1 MATKA
6 YVLIE
11 TTVGSNREIINA
23 LKKTN
28 GVTWVDM
35 VTGPFDLV
43 AMVEAASLADVGD
56 VVTGRIHPIHGITRT
71 VTCLV
76 I

>member
-1 MATKA
+1 MTTKA

-11 TTVGSNREIINA
+11 TTVGRNRDVIAA
-23 LKKTN
+23 LKELK
-28 GVTWVDM
+28 GVTWVDL
-35 VTGPFDLV
+35 VTGPFDVV
-43 AMVEAASLADVGD
+43 AVVEAASLAEVGD
-56 VVTGRIHPIHGITRT
+56 LVTARIHPIHGITRT